1 MGIPGGS
8 VITTWQ
14 FHCWGPGW
22 IPSRVTKILEAM
34 GYVGFKKEYH
44 YLFKPENI
52 FMFSTLTTHFL
63 DEETSIEIKELIQ
76 WFVACG
82 W

>member
-1 MGIPGGS
+1 
-8 VITTWQ
+8 
-14 FHCWGPGW
+14 
-22 IPSRVTKILEAM
+22 M
-34 GYVGFKKEYH
+34 GYVGYKKEYH

-63 DEETSIEIKELIQ
+63 DEETSIETKELIQ
-76 WFVACG
+76 WFVASG